1 MHTTHRNSNSLS
13 CLYASQKLWR
23 VPAIHDWKR
32 RIAITMFANE
42 SNPLRIIVIG
52 SGVVV
57 TEITIQ
63 SIWDSWSDEKD
74 LFANNIKES

>member
-1 MHTTHRNSNSLS
+1 
-13 CLYASQKLWR
+13 
-23 VPAIHDWKR
+23 
-32 RIAITMFANE
+32 MFANE

>member
-1 MHTTHRNSNSLS
+1 
-13 CLYASQKLWR
+13 
-23 VPAIHDWKR
+23 
-32 RIAITMFANE
+32 MFAAE